1 MANTAMMYNVKN
13 RSAGI
18 VIYRIPEEK
27 IRREFAPGETKKIS
41 YEELEKLTYQPGGAN
56 LIRDYLLI
64 NNDALLDEFNI
75 PTEPEYFM
83 TEEQV
88 IDLIKNG
95 TVDAWIDCLNF
106 APIGVMDL
114 VKQFSV
120 SIPLQDYEK
129 RQILKEKTGFDIDA
143 AIANARADAENTP
156 ATANAPARRTAGPER
171 RTEGKY
177 KVINTENN

>member
-1 MANTAMMYNVKN
+1 
-13 RSAGI
+13 
-18 VIYRIPEEK
+18 
-27 IRREFAPGETKKIS
+27 
-41 YEELEKLTYQPGGAN
+41 
-56 LIRDYLLI
+56 
-64 NNDALLDEFNI
+64 
-75 PTEPEYFM
+75 M
-83 TEEQV
+83 TEEQIV
-88 IDLIKNG
+88 ELIKNG

-129 RQILKEKTGFDIDA
+129 RKILKEKTGFDIDA